1 MLVHVVTRILVL
13 TEPTL
18 RNRQRPDCPG
28 KTKDSNA
35 GKGFTKTASWLAD
48 SFRGTQ
54 TGNEEV
60 GA

>member
-1 MLVHVVTRILVL
+1 MFVHVVTRILVL

-18 RNRQRPDCPG
+18 RNRQRTDCPG

-35 GKGFTKTASWLAD
+35 GKGFTSGLAG

-54 TGNEEV
+54 TGNEKV